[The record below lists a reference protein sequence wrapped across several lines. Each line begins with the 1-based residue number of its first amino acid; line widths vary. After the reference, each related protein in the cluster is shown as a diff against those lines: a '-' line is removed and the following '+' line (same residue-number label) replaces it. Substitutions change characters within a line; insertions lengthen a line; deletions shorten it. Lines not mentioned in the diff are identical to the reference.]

1 MISMMPVSEI
11 LYILEHLI
19 LKDHT
24 GIRLEGWMNSRN
36 SKNRYHK
43 QLRNFSKVCTPKHYI
58 QILTIKFK
66 TDSIKSI
73 CRPMD
78 GTEPLEVGH
87 TRRWWYRSRRSC
99 PLYSRNH
106 MRSKSASNQE
116 AIWGVSVRLRSF
128 FYVVSH
134 QPVNITDDNICGS
147 Q

>member
-11 LYILEHLI
+11 LYRLEHLI

-36 SKNRYHK
+36 SKNRYRK

-73 CRPMD
+73 CRPMAMARSHWKLGTQED
-78 GTEPLEVGH
+78 GDIEAEEVVLCIQG
-87 TRRWWYRSRRSC
+87 
-99 PLYSRNH
+99 
-106 MRSKSASNQE
+106 
-116 AIWGVSVRLRSF
+116 I
-128 FYVVSH
+128 
-134 QPVNITDDNICGS
+134 ICD
-147 Q
+147 QNLPPIKKPFEV